1 MIDKSVYDSESVT
14 EEQGMQ
20 NEPLVNKFIVH
31 SKLPIDLIR
40 WMAIMSILVSPIAC
54 SAN

>member
-31 SKLPIDLIR
+31 SKLPETKVRNDDKPVKEAVR
-40 WMAIMSILVSPIAC
+40 T
-54 SAN
+54 